1 MGWDL
6 AAIKKNLE
14 FTEKT
19 KGELRALI
27 HPYYIINLM
36 LATSFLFVK
45 LTKPFCEYL
54 FAPGPEMCELD
65 MRETEILFFLLVV
78 IMIRSRKTGS
88 TGPVAYLTN
97 GFIYAKGANMILF
110 FLADPRLGLVY
121 IILVL
126 LQGML
131 LPEPTYKGPE
141 NITYFRANSLTEELQ
156 RDLKVVWL
164 VTFYA
169 AWSPSCI
176 NFTPTFAKLS
186 AEYSLPNLKFGKIDV
201 GRYAEQADQFHINT
215 SALSKQLPTL
225 IMFQEGKELG
235 RVPGIVNGQ
244 VQKFFF
250 KEEDIVAAF
259 DLNNLYQKCK
269 EDKKFVPSEVKE
281 ANREAKKDK

>member
-201 GRYAEQADQFHINT
+201 GRYAEQAEQFHINT